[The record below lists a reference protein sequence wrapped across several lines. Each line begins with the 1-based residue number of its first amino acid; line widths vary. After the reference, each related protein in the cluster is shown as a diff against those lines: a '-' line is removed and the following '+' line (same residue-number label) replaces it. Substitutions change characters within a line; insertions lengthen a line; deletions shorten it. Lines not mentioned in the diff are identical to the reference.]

1 MFAISTMGTLAVLA
15 SLAAA
20 AFGVFAGL
28 ALVSG
33 QPGALAWAKRCGI
46 AFGVGMIIANGLM
59 EWALITHD
67 FSVGYVAEVGSR
79 STPLSFTIVSLWSSL
94 DGSILFW
101 GLILGLYVLAFVKS
115 VGSTYRPQLGF
126 TFTALFAVCVFF
138 AWLIAGLAS
147 PFDLVS
153 PVPADGPGPNPLL
166 QNHVLMIIHPP
177 MLYGGYVGM
186 SLPFAMTVGAL
197 ASGALDAEWMRRIRF
212 ALLVPWLFLTAG
224 ILLGGWW
231 SYEVLGWGGYWAW
244 DPVENA
250 SFLPWLTATAALHS
264 SMVTERKGALRA
276 WTLSLILA
284 SFLLT
289 ILGTF
294 MTRSGVFNSVHSFTQ
309 SPIGPVFLVF
319 LGIGMLVSVVL
330 VAWRI
335 DDLGPDQSLG
345 GALSRDAAFL
355 ANNLL
360 FLAFTFTVLLGTI
373 YPLLNEALTE
383 ARVSVGEPYF
393 NKMAV
398 PLGLGLIALMGWGA
412 TVPWR
417 PADPSVLKSKL
428 SIACGS
434 GLAVGII
441 AWAIRG
447 FEGGVLYPS
456 TLAAAGFST
465 HLTIAELF
473 RPGMERAKRSGQ
485 GFGDVFVGILK
496 ARRRTGAYVVHIGI
510 LLIAVGIAT
519 SSTYRQERGMTMSVN
534 ESGEFAGYRVV
545 FDGFERDVE
554 PHRTGRVAHLSAFH
568 GDEALGAMSPRLN
581 HYPTRRE
588 PIGTPAVY
596 TTLAEDLYISLVQI
610 DEAGGEVS
618 IRVIVEPL
626 VSWIWLGGGVLVFG
640 GLLILS
646 ERKTRRRRKEDA
658 A

>member
-1 MFAISTMGTLAVLA
+1 MFSISTLGTLAVLT
-15 SLAAA
+15 SLFAATVG
-20 AFGVFAGL
+20 AF
-28 ALVSG
+28 SG
-33 QPGALAWAKRCGI
+33 WVMARGHEEAFRWTKRCGLVFALAMI
-46 AFGVGMIIANGLM
+46 AANLLM
-59 EWALITHD
+59 EWALVSHD

-101 GLILGLYVLAFVKS
+101 GLILGLYVLGFVKTAGAS
-115 VGSTYRPQLGF
+115 QRPQLGF
-126 TFTALFAVCVFF
+126 TYVALFGVAVFF

-147 PFDLVS
+147 PFEAVS

-186 SLPFAMTVGAL
+186 SVPFAMTVGAL
-197 ASGALDAEWMRRIRF
+197 ASGSLDAEWMRRIRR
-212 ALLVPWLFLTAG
+212 ALLVPWLFLSVG
-224 ILLGGWW
+224 IMLGGWW

-264 SMVTERKGALRA
+264 AMVTERKGALRA

-319 LGIGMLVSVVL
+319 LGVAMVISVLL

-335 DDLGPDQSLG
+335 DDLGPDQALG
-345 GALSRDAAFL
+345 GVLSRDAAFL
-355 ANNLL
+355 TNNLL
-360 FLAFTFTVLLGTI
+360 FLAFTFTVLLGTT
-373 YPLLNEALTE
+373 YPLLNEALTD

-393 NKMAV
+393 NRMAV
-398 PLGLGLIALMGWGA
+398 PIGVGLIALMGWGA

-417 PADPSVLKSKL
+417 PADPKVLRAKL
-428 SIACGS
+428 
-434 GLAVGII
+434 LTAVGTGVVVGLS
-441 AWAIRG
+441 AWAVRG
-447 FEGGVLYPS
+447 FAGGSLYAC
-456 TLAAAGFST
+456 TLAAAGFSG

-473 RPGMERAKRSGQ
+473 RPGRERSKRTGE
-485 GFGDVFVGILK
+485 GARGVVVGIIR
-496 ARRRTGAYVVHIGI
+496 ARRRTGAYVVHLGI
-510 LLIAVGIAT
+510 LLIAIGIAT
-519 SSTYRQERGMTMSVN
+519 SSTYRTERGLTLSTG
-534 ESGEFAGYRVV
+534 EHGEFAGYRLV
-545 FDGFERDVE
+545 FDGVERVVE
-554 PHRTGRVAHLSAFH
+554 PHRTGRVAHLTAFR
-568 GDEALGAMSPRLN
+568 GETALGKLSPRLN
-581 HYPTRRE
+581 QYPARRE
-588 PIGTPAVY
+588 PIGAPAVH
-596 TTLAEDLYISLVQI
+596 TTWKEDLYLSLVQI
-610 DEAGGEVS
+610 DEQAGQVS
-618 IRVIVEPL
+618 VRVIVEPL
-626 VSWIWLGGGVLVFG
+626 VAWIWWGGGVLLLG

-646 ERKTRRRRKEDA
+646 EKRGRRSGSVEA